1 MLGIYLER
9 VGQVVQ
15 DAGGQASRGMFYGIA
30 VALFVY
36 GWLSVNI
43 YLPILPQLAA
53 VFHTSSVA
61 ARLTITVF
69 LLGFALTQL
78 VWGPLSD
85 RFGRK
90 LVLIAGLAVGV
101 IGAMLAGTA
110 NNIYVFVAARFLE
123 SLGLGVAPVLGR
135 SMLTDALDRAHVAI
149 AMAYVAIVVAVVPA
163 VAPIVG
169 GYIDLFLSWRGI
181 FFFLALYGAALLSVC
196 VLLLPETNRN
206 RSPGLRATEVISE
219 MEEITGNLRY
229 VGYLLAYGLAYG
241 TLVGYYAAAPFI
253 FVTDLGFSTRAYG
266 FLLIFNV
273 VFYVLGASVSRVA
286 VPKLGPD
293 RPIVFALAAYVLA
306 SVIFF
311 VLDFIT
317 TMNTLS
323 VLLPMS
329 VFIFGTGMVS
339 PAANAGAMT
348 LFKDKAGAATAM
360 IGASIAIGGAISSG
374 ALSAVHITRLA
385 ELGAYIGASTLLS
398 FVTYVALLQRGGTD
412 DVGRHV

>member
-1 MLGIYLER
+1 M
-9 VGQVVQ
+9 GQT
-15 DAGGQASRGMFYGIA
+15 SRQVFYGLT

-43 YLPILPQLAA
+43 YLPILPQLDP
-53 VFHTSSVA
+53 VFHTTSVV

-78 VWGPLSD
+78 IWGPLSD

-90 LVLIAGLAVGV
+90 PILLAGLVIGV
-101 IGAMLAGTA
+101 IGATLAGLA
-110 NNIYVFVAARFLE
+110 NDIYVFMGARFLE
-123 SLGLGVAPVLGR
+123 SLGLGVAPVLAR
-135 SMLTDALDRAHVAI
+135 SVLTDAFDRAHVAI

-169 GYIDLFLSWRGI
+169 GYIDLFFSWRGI
-181 FFFLALYGAALLSVC
+181 FFFLALYGVALLALC
-196 VLLLPETNRN
+196 AFLLPETNRSRN
-206 RSPGLRATEVISE
+206 LGLKASGVISE
-219 MEEITGNLRY
+219 MGEMVSNSRY
-229 VGYLLAYGLAYG
+229 VGYLLAYGLAFG

-253 FVTDLGFSTRAYG
+253 FVTDLGHSSRAYG
-266 FLLIFNV
+266 YLLIFNV

-293 RPIVFALAAYVLA
+293 RPILFALAAYALA

-311 VLDFIT
+311 VLDFVT

-329 VFIFGTGMVS
+329 IFIFGTGMVS
-339 PAANAGAMT
+339 PAANTGAMT
-348 LFKDKAGAATAM
+348 LFKDKVGAATAM
-360 IGASIAIGGAISSG
+360 IGVSIAIGGAIFSG
-374 ALSAVHITRLA
+374 ALSAVHMTRLA
-385 ELGAYIGASTLLS
+385 ELGAYVGASTLLS
-398 FVTYVALLQRGGTD
+398 FAVYMALLRRGDAD
-412 DVGRHV
+412 DAGRLA